1 MIFKPPLIFLFAYI
15 MLCGFSTLWSANPLF
30 TGYRAFECLTYLLL
44 TTLVCLNLSQNCSKQ
59 DMAEWIV
66 LWAVWSL
73 LCAIIAS
80 VKLVGFGLL
89 QSVSIF
95 RVGSLV
101 TAPIV
106 FMALFISKRRLFT
119 IVLLLFS
126 LLSAANK
133 TYFGLAFGLFPGL
146 AMGDSKAKKMFPF
159 MLGLVLL
166 SLLIFG
172 FRAGLQETLFYG
184 KEGIGIEYT
193 TGRDIIWA
201 AAIEHG
207 MKHPFRGYGFAVVE
221 RDTDV
226 FRAISTHNVFMSA
239 FVGVGLLGPIL
250 MAFFF
255 MSLFF
260 STFGVGIP
268 ISWRSGLI
276 GTVIMAFII
285 SSSSPGLGSR
295 VYGSWL
301 SVVLVSTLI
310 AVLTNSR
317 SSTDSFLMRERFL

>member
-1 MIFKPPLIFLFAYI
+1 
-15 MLCGFSTLWSANPLF
+15 
-30 TGYRAFECLTYLLL
+30 
-44 TTLVCLNLSQNCSKQ
+44 
-59 DMAEWIV
+59 MAEWIV

-73 LCAIIAS
+73 FCAIIMI
-80 VKLVGFGLL
+80 VKLVGFGFL

-106 FMALFISKRRLFT
+106 FIALFISKRRLFS
-119 IVLLLFS
+119 IVLLIFT

-146 AMGDSKAKKMFPF
+146 VMGDSKAKKMFPF
-159 MLGLVLL
+159 VLGLVLL

-172 FRAGLQETLFYG
+172 LTTSLQKTLFYG
-184 KEGIGIEYT
+184 KKGVGIEYT
-193 TGRDIIWA
+193 TGRDKMWTT
-201 AAIEHG
+201 AIEHG
-207 MKHPFRGYGFAVVE
+207 MKHPFRGYGFAAVE

-226 FRAISTHNVFMSA
+226 FGALATHNVFLSS

-276 GTVIMAFII
+276 GTVIMAFTI
-285 SSSSPGLGSR
+285 SNAAPGLGSR

-310 AVLTNSR
+310 AVLANSR
-317 SSTDSFLMRERFL
+317 NSTDSFLTRERCL